1 MNLKEY
7 QRLQVGFFESK
18 ARVNSFGGILIS
30 TIIVGFALIIITIFA
45 SFALLVKNI
54 IK

>member
-7 QRLQVGFFESK
+7 QRLQASRGELEASVS
-18 ARVNSFGGILIS
+18 SFGGILIS
-30 TIIVGFALIIITIFA
+30 TIIAGFALIIITIFA
-45 SFALLVKNI
+45 SFALLDKNL

>member
-7 QRLQVGFFESK
+7 QRLHVSRFEPKTEVS
-18 ARVNSFGGILIS
+18 SFGAVLIS
-30 TIIVGFALIIITIFA
+30 AFIVGFALIIITIFA
-45 SFALLVKNI
+45 SFALFNKLL

>member
-1 MNLKEY
+1 MNLKEC
-7 QRLQVGFFESK
+7 QRLQIGCFESK
-18 ARVNSFGGILIS
+18 LSVNSFGGILIS

-54 IK
+54 IE

>member
-1 MNLKEY
+1 MNLKER
-7 QRLQVGFFESK
+7 QRLQVSRCES
-18 ARVNSFGGILIS
+18 AASINSFGGILIS

-45 SFALLVKNI
+45 SFALLDKNI

>member
-7 QRLQVGFFESK
+7 QGLQVSRLEPRGNVS
-18 ARVNSFGGILIS
+18 SFGGILIS
-30 TIIVGFALIIITIFA
+30 TIIMGFALLIITIFA
-45 SFALLVKNI
+45 SFALLDKNL